1 MISAN
6 RLNERIKVLR
16 ATEVELPDGSIGKPN
31 WTTLHSPFCEVE
43 EKDASIDVIAS
54 QDNIGQVAI
63 FTMRYNP
70 EVFYQIGDRIEW
82 RGRNFKI
89 HSFKVDSLRTKT
101 VIIAKMHNET
111 TEM

>member
-6 RLNERIKVLR
+6 RLNERINVIR
-16 ATEVELPDGSIGKPN
+16 ATEEELPDGSIKKT
-31 WTTLHSPFCEVE
+31 WMTLHSPFCEVE

-54 QDNIGQVAI
+54 QENIGQVAI

-70 EVFYQIGDRIEW
+70 EVFYQIGDRIKW
-82 RGRNFKI
+82 RSREFKI

>member
-6 RLNERIKVLR
+6 RLNERISVLR
-16 ATEVELPDGSIGKPN
+16 ATEVELPDGSISKT

-89 HSFKVDSLRTKT
+89 HSLKVDSLRTKT
-101 VIIAKMHNET
+101 VIIARMHNET
-111 TEM
+111 TQM